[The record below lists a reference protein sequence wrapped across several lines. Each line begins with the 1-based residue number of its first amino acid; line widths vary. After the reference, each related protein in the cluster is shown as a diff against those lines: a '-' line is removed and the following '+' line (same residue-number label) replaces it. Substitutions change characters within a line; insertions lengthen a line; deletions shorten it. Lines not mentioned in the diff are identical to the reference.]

1 MIKQECSPIL
11 LVILIDILVKRLV
24 LLFNEALHSMIYE
37 TLLYCHMI
45 YKCLILYP
53 DVFLGSL
60 QHRQVECRQREY

>member
-1 MIKQECSPIL
+1 MCMIKQECSPIL

-53 DVFLGSL
+53 DVF
-60 QHRQVECRQREY
+60 